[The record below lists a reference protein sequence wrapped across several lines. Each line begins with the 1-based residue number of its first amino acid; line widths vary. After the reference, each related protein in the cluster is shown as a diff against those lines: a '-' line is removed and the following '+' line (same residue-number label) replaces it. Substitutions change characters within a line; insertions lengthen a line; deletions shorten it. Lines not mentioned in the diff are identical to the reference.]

1 MQEPRMQLS
10 AFYPENLTI
19 SSISKDRFQDRERL
33 VIGLAQASH
42 TGPCPKCG
50 TVSDQLHSTRTK
62 SAQDLPIINCSVM
75 IKLQTRRFF
84 CTNPDCQQNI
94 FIERTQPFIGYY
106 NRMTKRCQDFVLQ
119 LATNISCE
127 SAAAV
132 CAYLG
137 ITVSPDTLLNLIKRR
152 GQSIDMEVGE
162 IVGIDDWAYRRGT
175 RYGTIICDLK
185 SHRVLDVIEGRS
197 SEDLE
202 RWLKEHPN
210 ITMISRDRAS
220 AYFLVDVIHVGHLTC
235 R

>member
-1 MQEPRMQLS
+1 
-10 AFYPENLTI
+10 
-19 SSISKDRFQDRERL
+19 
-33 VIGLAQASH
+33 
-42 TGPCPKCG
+42 
-50 TVSDQLHSTRTK
+50 
-62 SAQDLPIINCSVM
+62 
-75 IKLQTRRFF
+75 
-84 CTNPDCQQNI
+84 
-94 FIERTQPFIGYY
+94 
-106 NRMTKRCQDFVLQ
+106 MTKRCQDFVLQ

-220 AYFLVDVIHVGHLTC
+220 AYAHAADVALPDAIQIADRFHITKNLLDALKKTIKSYFPHQIEIENEIQIPIDQLSPASISEKISSPKKKRGGKRTKKRRKTSADHPNPGVKSKG
-235 R
+235 RQV